1 MNDLRGDNTID
12 SRDVIER
19 IAELESK
26 RDDFDAEDDTT
37 WEYNNPEDAE
47 ELAALQALQDEAS
60 QYSDDWTY
68 GSQLIKAEYFV
79 DYCQELVS
87 DIGDLPRNIPG
98 YLVIDWDATAENIK
112 EDYTE
117 VDFAGDTYF
126 VR

>member
-87 DIGDLPRNIPG
+87 DIGDMPRNIPG
-98 YLVIDWDATAENIK
+98 YLVSDWDATAENIK